1 MAEGARMNA
10 LLLAAATALGMCL
23 GAPAQAL

>member
-10 LLLAAATALGMCL
+10 LLLAAANAPWISLA
-23 GAPAQAL
+23 APAKAE